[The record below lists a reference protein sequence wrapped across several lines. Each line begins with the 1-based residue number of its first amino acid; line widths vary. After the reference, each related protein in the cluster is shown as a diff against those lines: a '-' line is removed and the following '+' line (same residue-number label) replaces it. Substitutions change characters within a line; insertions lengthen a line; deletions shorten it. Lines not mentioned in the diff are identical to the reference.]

1 MVDPRMESLLILI
14 NALFYIE
21 RVFLQEDDQS
31 PEHRLE
37 FRKEWSEP
45 IVDRIMEM
53 LKKCVLRVA
62 NMGRWFIEP

>member
-1 MVDPRMESLLILI
+1 MLNNV
-14 NALFYIE
+14 LFYIE

-37 FRKEWSEP
+37 FRKEWSEL

-53 LKKCVLRVA
+53 LKKMRAV
-62 NMGRWFIEP
+62 GDE